1 LYSLIGKSYIFSR
14 HLINCIIMGRV
25 TMLRPGCFIFCW
37 TLMVVN
43 RLFTISCTKLGLFNY
58 KKRINRK
65 NSTEINYNTEIAI
78 MIISSEMNDN
88 WTKCLFSACH
98 CWEDRKEILFS
109 NHSIRKRSVE
119 SNQYILRMHTIF
131 EFVLSTDMIWMKSIH
146 TSIGLYM
153 DRKIQSKSNERNDDK
168 IYYYFPVLYSSIY
181 SLVLC
186 VHCSFHTSIHP
197 GMKSSQFSSSS
208 FI

>member
-1 LYSLIGKSYIFSR
+1 
-14 HLINCIIMGRV
+14 MGRV

-88 WTKCLFSACH
+88 
-98 CWEDRKEILFS
+98 
-109 NHSIRKRSVE
+109 
-119 SNQYILRMHTIF
+119 
-131 EFVLSTDMIWMKSIH
+131 
-146 TSIGLYM
+146 
-153 DRKIQSKSNERNDDK
+153 
-168 IYYYFPVLYSSIY
+168 
-181 SLVLC
+181 
-186 VHCSFHTSIHP
+186 
-197 GMKSSQFSSSS
+197 
-208 FI
+208 